1 MGALAGLQ
9 DESQDEKKEEK
20 KEAKPEAVAAV
31 HAVEAPAKSCLVLCG
46 STDWVAAAKGAAGK
60 QKQKQDGAQGDQFDS
75 PVVVG
80 GALAGVRV
88 SSCPSALPPDHVLA
102 FGDGKV
108 FAWGQNSHGQLGLG
122 AKAAWCVPGPT
133 EAKAWSAPGTPVSAA
148 CGKNH
153 TLVLYAD
160 GAVASAGCGERGALG
175 HGDKAKD
182 MPEMSHD
189 PRVVEA
195 VSDAVCI
202 AAGTDFSLAGAST
215 GKVYSWGWTEFGK
228 LGQGDDGCY
237 NTKDSSIKLTYT
249 AAGAGSLL
257 CGDSSTAGLGW
268 PEYRGRPFT
277 KTAGDGMLF
286 VWGVLKG
293 THGEGATHPVPN
305 YDLQGWAI
313 DKHCLGVGASHCAL
327 GAEGSAVAWALMP
340 VAYGQL
346 GYGDAGP
353 KSSHRAKELEALKG
367 AVRGA
372 VRVVGP
378 DRAATRR
385 P

>member
-1 MGALAGLQ
+1 MDIMGALAGLQ

-88 SSCPSALPPDHVLA
+88 SYVSVGPSAGHVLA

-122 AKAAWCVPGPT
+122 AKAAW
-133 EAKAWSAPGTPVSAA
+133 
-148 CGKNH
+148 
-153 TLVLYAD
+153 
-160 GAVASAGCGERGALG
+160 
-175 HGDKAKD
+175 
-182 MPEMSHD
+182 
-189 PRVVEA
+189 VVEA

-249 AAGAGSLL
+249 AAGAPGLVKGLPAGFEPVQVSAGKNHAAALGADGVGFTWGDGAYGKLGHRSQEQLNAPRALEGARFSSLL

-293 THGEGATHPVPN
+293 TRGEARRTAR
-305 YDLQGWAI
+305 LRRRRA
-313 DKHCLGVGASHCAL
+313 
-327 GAEGSAVAWALMP
+327 
-340 VAYGQL
+340 
-346 GYGDAGP
+346 
-353 KSSHRAKELEALKG
+353 KSSHRPRSSALKG
-367 AVRGA
+367 AVTAQCVASSGQTDFLCDAASVSALPVWTPPKPTQLTAPPVAKRAPPKKKG
-372 VRVVGP
+372 GP
-378 DRAATRR
+378 AAKKAKK
-385 P
+385 

>member
-1 MGALAGLQ
+1 MDIMGALAGLQ

-31 HAVEAPAKSCLVLCG
+31 HAVEAPTKSCLVLCG

-88 SSCPSALPPDHVLA
+88 SYVASARRRATCSRSATARSSPGARTRTASSASAPRPP
-102 FGDGKV
+102 
-108 FAWGQNSHGQLGLG
+108 G
-122 AKAAWCVPGPT
+122 ACPGPRRPRPG
-133 EAKAWSAPGTPVSAA
+133 SAPGTPVSAA

-249 AAGAGSLL
+249 AAGAPG
-257 CGDSSTAGLGW
+257 
-268 PEYRGRPFT
+268 
-277 KTAGDGMLF
+277 
-286 VWGVLKG
+286 
-293 THGEGATHPVPN
+293 
-305 YDLQGWAI
+305 
-313 DKHCLGVGASHCAL
+313 
-327 GAEGSAVAWALMP
+327 
-340 VAYGQL
+340 
-346 GYGDAGP
+346 
-353 KSSHRAKELEALKG
+353 
-367 AVRGA
+367 
-372 VRVVGP
+372 
-378 DRAATRR
+378 
-385 P
+385 

>member
-1 MGALAGLQ
+1 MDIMGALAGLQ

-20 KEAKPEAVAAV
+20 TEAKPEAVAAV

-75 PVVVG
+75 PVIVG

-88 SSCPSALPPDHVLA
+88 AYVSVGPSAGHVLA

-122 AKAAWCVPGPT
+122 AKAPWCVPGPA

-189 PRVVEA
+189 PKIVEA
-195 VSDAVCI
+195 VSDVVCI

-249 AAGAGSLL
+249 AAGAPGLVKGLPAGFEAVQVSAGKNHAAALGADGVGFTWGDGAYGKLGHRSQEQLNAPRALEGARFSSLL
-257 CGDSSTAGLGW
+257 CGDSSTAAW
-268 PEYRGRPFT
+268 
-277 KTAGDGMLF
+277 K
-286 VWGVLKG
+286 
-293 THGEGATHPVPN
+293 PN
-305 YDLQGWAI
+305 LQPDFNVRVCDRFDARF
-313 DKHCLGVGASHCAL
+313 
-327 GAEGSAVAWALMP
+327 SAVLRELDESTRF
-340 VAYGQL
+340 VQ
-346 GYGDAGP
+346 
-353 KSSHRAKELEALKG
+353 KSAES
-367 AVRGA
+367 
-372 VRVVGP
+372 
-378 DRAATRR
+378 TSM
-385 P
+385 